1 MTQHFRRLAFFL
13 IPSLLSACASLSGVQ
28 ERFAVCSYDHVWE
41 AALDAAKSRSITRED
56 KDAGVIETGWLEIP
70 MPGRTFGALQRDLGD
85 SKDRSRISLTVKRL
99 ADVTKI
105 SVSEDRQR
113 WAFRG
118 GSRLFGWTDTDPSA
132 DVLNEVQRRLD
143 AKLKERGCSLT

>member
-70 MPGRTFGALQRDLGD
+70 MRGRTFGALQRDLGD
-85 SKDRSRISLTVKRL
+85 NKDRSRISLTVKRL

-132 DVLNEVQRRLD
+132 DVLNEMQRRLD

>member
-118 GSRLFGWTDTDPSA
+118 GSRLFVWTDTDPSA
-132 DVLNEVQRRLD
+132 DVLNEMQRRLD